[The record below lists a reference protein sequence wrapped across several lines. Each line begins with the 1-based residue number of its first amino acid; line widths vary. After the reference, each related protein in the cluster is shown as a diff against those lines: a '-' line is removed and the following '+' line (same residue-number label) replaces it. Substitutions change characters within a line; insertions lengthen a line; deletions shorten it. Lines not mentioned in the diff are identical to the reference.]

1 MKTKALVAVPVSER
15 PKKDGDYLTNNGNR
29 HYWANCFWVP
39 KGELKTYTVD
49 SEITHWYEE
58 KEVIIIDPTV
68 EGREA
73 VEFAEWTQENGW
85 IWHNGNWNN
94 PTIAHPIVYTMTR
107 DQLYKEFKKQ
117 SKTP

>member
-58 KEVIIIDPTV
+58 KEVIIIDPTE

-73 VEFAEWTQENGW
+73 VEFKQWWDRFSYNKKKGILLSTKNGSDEEL
-85 IWHNGNWNN
+85 
-94 PTIAHPIVYTMTR
+94 Y
-107 DQLYKEFKKQ
+107 QLFLNDKQQ